1 MEDIVLN
8 LIREHEHELIRLEKV
23 LAQRKLWHEQHPEM
37 DYALFPPRPK
47 YFHEDVL
54 EIEAKIRQHIEEIE
68 SLKKFLYANPERYEI
83 DPAVVI
89 AMNEPYSPHLQFMI
103 PPSEF

>member
-1 MEDIVLN
+1 MEDIVLG
-8 LIREHEHELIRLEKV
+8 LIRDHEYELMYLEKV
-23 LAQRKLWHEQHPEM
+23 LAARKLWHEQHPEM

-54 EIEAKIRQHIEEIE
+54 EVEALIKQHEEDIK
-68 SLKKFLYANPERYEI
+68 SLKEFFHVPPERYEI
-83 DPAVVI
+83 DPAVVN
-89 AMNEPYSPHLQFMI
+89 AMNWPYSPHLQFLI

>member
-8 LIREHEHELIRLEKV
+8 LIRDHEYELMRLEKV

-47 YFHEDVL
+47 YFHEDVV
-54 EIEAKIRQHIEEIE
+54 EIEALINQHLEDIE
-68 SLKKFLYANPERYEI
+68 SLKKLLYMSPERHEI
-83 DPAVVI
+83 DPTVVI
-89 AMNEPYSPHLQFMI
+89 AMNEPYSPHLQFII